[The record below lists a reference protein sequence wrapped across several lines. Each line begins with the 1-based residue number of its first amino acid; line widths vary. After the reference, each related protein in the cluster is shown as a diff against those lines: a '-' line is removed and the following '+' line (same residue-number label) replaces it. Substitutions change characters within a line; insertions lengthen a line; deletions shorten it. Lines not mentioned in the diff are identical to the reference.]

1 MVIYEDLL
9 NLKEYKSVLGQN
21 ELKSS
26 PVSEKLAKA
35 LIDKII
41 EYIKLRVIKNK
52 EKEYEEFNME
62 LSYLI
67 NYQEL
72 LLDKVSL
79 LIDNKVINKYKTR
92 NLTILKEVLDV
103 SSNKSFE
110 FEIEA
115 TYRGKSLD
123 GTYKILKNGIE
134 GIIKFENGK
143 ATFLLKHNEKI
154 EFKDLPYDIKYKI
167 KEINS
172 EGFVVKYQVN
182 DGEIK
187 LFDINNI
194 NENILGEDTNI
205 KFINSSGYEMPAT
218 GSSGMLILI
227 IMGSLLSAIPVIYIS
242 ISVLKKKADY

>member
-79 LIDNKVINKYKTR
+79 LIDNKVINK
-92 NLTILKEVLDV
+92 
-103 SSNKSFE
+103 
-110 FEIEA
+110 
-115 TYRGKSLD
+115 
-123 GTYKILKNGIE
+123 
-134 GIIKFENGK
+134 
-143 ATFLLKHNEKI
+143 
-154 EFKDLPYDIKYKI
+154 
-167 KEINS
+167 
-172 EGFVVKYQVN
+172 
-182 DGEIK
+182 
-187 LFDINNI
+187 
-194 NENILGEDTNI
+194 ED
-205 KFINSSGYEMPAT
+205 FIN
-218 GSSGMLILI
+218 LIKDFK
-227 IMGSLLSAIPVIYIS
+227 IM
-242 ISVLKKKADY
+242 K

>member
-1 MVIYEDLL
+1 MKERKHIDENYSINSISKNGVVTFNNIPSGHKYKLHEIETDIYHDVDTTMYNVTVSYGVVVTDL
-9 NLKEYKSVLGQN
+9 K
-21 ELKSS
+21 
-26 PVSEKLAKA
+26 
-35 LIDKII
+35 
-41 EYIKLRVIKNK
+41 
-52 EKEYEEFNME
+52 
-62 LSYLI
+62 
-67 NYQEL
+67 
-72 LLDKVSL
+72 
-79 LIDNKVINKYKTR
+79 DNKVINKYKTR

-115 TYRGKSLD
+115 TYRGKNLD

-154 EFKDLPYDIKYKI
+154 EIKDLPYDIKYKI

>member
-26 PVSEKLAKA
+26 PVSEKLTKA

-79 LIDNKVINKYKTR
+79 LIDNKVINKEDFI
-92 NLTILKEVLDV
+92 NLIKD
-103 SSNKSFE
+103 F
-110 FEIEA
+110 I
-115 TYRGKSLD
+115 YRGTSKW
-123 GTYKILKNGIE
+123 E
-134 GIIKFENGK
+134 
-143 ATFLLKHNEKI
+143 
-154 EFKDLPYDIKYKI
+154 
-167 KEINS
+167 
-172 EGFVVKYQVN
+172 V
-182 DGEIK
+182 
-187 LFDINNI
+187 
-194 NENILGEDTNI
+194 ILGL
-205 KFINSSGYEMPAT
+205 
-218 GSSGMLILI
+218 MLCTHRVFQVEQ
-227 IMGSLLSAIPVIYIS
+227 PVS
-242 ISVLKKKADY
+242 QA